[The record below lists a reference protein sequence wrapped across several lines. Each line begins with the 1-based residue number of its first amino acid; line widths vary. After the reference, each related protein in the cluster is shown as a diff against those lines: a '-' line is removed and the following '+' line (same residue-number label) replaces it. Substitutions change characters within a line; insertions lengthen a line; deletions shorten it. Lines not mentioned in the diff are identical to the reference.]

1 MQIGTVSTSSVTI
14 STRGASG
21 KTATQINTEGFT
33 LQKDLSESK
42 DNFSPATLSISD
54 YQNQLRLQGAQKQS
68 FVVTKGGTT
77 VASIG
82 QDGGAMFQD
91 PKVAKIWDEVGGDME
106 AFASALKKAGYD
118 SNSYEQG
125 TGPTYAEIHQR
136 IHGESYE
143 TLMARQ
149 TMAFSREMALLAGQ
163 QSFFSTIA

>member
-1 MQIGTVSTSSVTI
+1 MQIGTVSTSPVTI

-21 KTATQINTEGFT
+21 KAATQINTEGFK
-33 LQKDLSESK
+33 LQKDLSEPK
-42 DNFSPATLSISD
+42 DNFSPAALSISD
-54 YQNQLRLQGAQKQS
+54 YQNQLRLQGAQEQS

-82 QDGGAMFQD
+82 QDGAAMFQD

-106 AFASALKKAGYD
+106 AFASALKKAGYG

-143 TLMARQ
+143 TLIARQ